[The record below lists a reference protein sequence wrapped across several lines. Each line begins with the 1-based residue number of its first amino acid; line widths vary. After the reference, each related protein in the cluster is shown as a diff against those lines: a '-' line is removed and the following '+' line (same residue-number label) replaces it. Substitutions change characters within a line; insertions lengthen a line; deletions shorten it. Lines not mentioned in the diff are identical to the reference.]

1 MHSNRRDFLRGGA
14 LAAAGLLAARRLD
27 SAPQHE
33 GHHPPASEAVPPERV
48 ETWRPPGRL
57 AYLPVETP
65 DLPRLPWKRSA
76 GAKEFQL
83 SCEVVRRPFLPW
95 REPFNLWGFNG
106 TVPGPTIEVTEGD
119 RVRFVVTNRL
129 PEATAIHWHGLEVP
143 LEMDGVPGIG
153 QDPIRPGET
162 YVYEFTLHQHG
173 TFFYHSHMAMQEML
187 GMLGLFVIHPREPYR
202 PRVVRDFGLLFQE
215 WAILP
220 NNPTPNTLAMEFN
233 WLTING
239 KAGPAT
245 TPLLVKQGE
254 RVRLRMVNLGM
265 DHHPIHLHGH
275 QWNVVGT
282 EAGRIPES
290 AWIPGNTVLLGVAQA
305 RDVEFEARYLGDWM
319 LHCHLPHH
327 MMNHMASM
335 VGPLSEPGPGVGTG
349 HSMERGMGM
358 PHGGHALADEGGPS
372 MGRTLGTGD
381 AEQAVGHHPMEEER
395 GMAHGEHAGHMQ
407 QQGEGRQ
414 EMEGMDHGEH
424 AGHMQHMAAAPGA
437 RQVPGY
443 PQDMFMVDDDYLAET
458 PEYWGLRPTWSG
470 AMMGMMTLVRILPAE
485 LYDQI
490 QDLKARKAKDP
501 DLKLP
506 KPPPRE
512 AFLGKKLAVGK
523 QLGHEGHSGHEG
535 HPGGRPR

>member
-1 MHSNRRDFLRGGA
+1 MTANRRDFLRGSA
-14 LAAAGLLAARRLD
+14 LAAAGLLAARRL
-27 SAPQHE
+27 AATPQHE
-33 GHHPPASEAVPPERV
+33 GHHPPAPEPAPPEPV
-48 ETWRPPGRL
+48 KPWRPPGSL
-57 AYLPVETP
+57 SYLPVESP
-65 DLPRLPWKRSA
+65 DLPRMPWKRVD
-76 GAKEFQL
+76 GVKEFHL
-83 SCEVVRRPFLPW
+83 SCDVVQQRFLPW

-106 TVPGPTIEVTEGD
+106 TVPGPTIEVAEGD
-119 RVRFVVTNRL
+119 RVRFVVTNNL
-129 PEATAIHWHGLEVP
+129 PEATALHWHGLEVP
-143 LEMDGVPGIG
+143 LPMDGVPGVG

-162 YVYEFTLHQHG
+162 FTYEFTLHQHG

-187 GMLGLFVIHPREPYR
+187 GMLGLFVIHPRRAYA
-202 PRVVRDFGLLFQE
+202 PRVDRDFGLLFQE

-282 EAGRIPES
+282 EAGRIPPS

-305 RDVEFEARYLGDWM
+305 RDVEFDARYLGDWM

-335 VGPLSEPGPGVGTG
+335 VGPISEPGQGAGTG

-358 PHGGHALADEGGPS
+358 PHGGHALSEENGPS

-381 AEQAVGHHPMEEER
+381 AEQAVGNLPM
-395 GMAHGEHAGHMQ
+395 A
-407 QQGEGRQ
+407 EGRQ
-414 EMEGMDHGEH
+414 HEMEGMEHGGH
-424 AGHMQHMAAAPGA
+424 AGHMQHMAAAANA

-443 PQDMFMVDDDYLAET
+443 PQDMFMVEDEPFADK
-458 PEYWGLRPTWSG
+458 PECWGLRPTWTG
-470 AMMGMMTLVRILPAE
+470 AMMGMMTLVRILPPD
-485 LYDQI
+485 LYDRI
-490 QDLKARKAKDP
+490 EELKARKAKDP
-501 DLKLP
+501 DFKLP
-506 KPPPRE
+506 APPPRE
-512 AFLGKKLAVGK
+512 AFLGEKPASP
-523 QLGHEGHSGHEG
+523 GHQHQHQ
-535 HPGGRPR
+535 HGGQAR